1 MAKLISKLQRK
12 IKNILYSLP
21 FGLKGGNE
29 LLTSSNGNTN
39 DGSSIEKDTS
49 DERVGR
55 HLLKGEVTQAVE
67 ELRYRTYKVANESEN
82 YNYIGNGI
90 AIKKDKAVKNTPTK
104 HRFSQE
110 NSLICEGVLNE
121 LKRVNNYGYERYRL
135 EIVYDTIP
143 RFKMEEFATRIDVNI
158 DDVEKIVNTTLCFD
172 TLPNPYNPKSKL
184 FISELEKAV
193 NGNLRS
199 NIINDL
205 KNISF
210 TTYKASN
217 EDDFVNY
224 SFDAPKLQGITKD
237 KGEYKVSYEW
247 ENYIRLPLDLEAK
260 YYSKSMAEKYEKKE
274 RKNTVIN
281 LGNAERKRYCSICGK
296 EISVYDGDILE
307 VEGKPLICM
316 ECSKKLLKEN
326 NQ

>member
-1 MAKLISKLQRK
+1 M
-12 IKNILYSLP
+12 LYGVP

-29 LLTSSNGNTN
+29 LLTSSNGNTTN
-39 DGSSIEKDTS
+39 GSSIEKETS

-67 ELRYRTYKVANESEN
+67 ELRYRTYKVGNESEN

-90 AIKKDKAVKNTPTK
+90 AIKKGKTIKNTPTK
-104 HRFSQE
+104 YKFSQE
-110 NSLICEGVLNE
+110 NSLICESVLNE
-121 LKRVNNYGYERYRL
+121 LKRVDNYGYERYRL
-135 EIVYDTIP
+135 EIVYDTVP

-158 DDVEKIVNTTLCFD
+158 NDKEKIVNTTLCFD
-172 TLPNPYNPKSKL
+172 ILPNPYNPKSKL
-184 FISELEKAV
+184 FINELEKAV
-193 NGNLRS
+193 NGNVRN
-199 NIINDL
+199 NIINEL
-205 KNISF
+205 KNVSF

-217 EDDFVNY
+217 EKDFVNY
-224 SFDAPKLQGITKD
+224 SFDTPKLQGIIKD

-247 ENYIRLPLDLEAK
+247 ENYVRLPLDLEAK

-274 RKNTVIN
+274 RKNVVID
-281 LGNAERKRYCSICGK
+281 LGNTERKRYCSICGK

-307 VEGKPLICM
+307 SEGKPLICI